1 MWPNPT
7 ETAKSITST
16 KEIPNGKHFIF
27 CIAIL
32 SNKFPQI
39 LIKMMLFNLFRS
51 EPECESDS
59 RFRRN
64 SFICKCEERDY
75 LTIWNWDYLLR
86 SCFLLKIIVTKLENG
101 NLISY
106 CCFCWIKKKV
116 CRAVGKVF
124 VSKYFLRLYRQTDI
138 FLFILCK
145 HKFLLIKENHSKSS
159 VLFTIIHKIFKTNS
173 IFHFK

>member
-1 MWPNPT
+1 MWQNPT

-16 KEIPNGKHFIF
+16 EEIPNGKHFIF

-59 RFRRN
+59 RFKRN

-75 LTIWNWDYLLR
+75 LTIWN
-86 SCFLLKIIVTKLENG
+86 
-101 NLISY
+101 
-106 CCFCWIKKKV
+106 
-116 CRAVGKVF
+116 
-124 VSKYFLRLYRQTDI
+124 
-138 FLFILCK
+138 
-145 HKFLLIKENHSKSS
+145 
-159 VLFTIIHKIFKTNS
+159 
-173 IFHFK
+173 